1 MTTLKSALLNV
12 LPVGEREALRS
23 SGTPGEK
30 LFQSNVS
37 RITSGNGVDGL
48 KAVMREHKA
57 STFKYNAADDR
68 LYVYFSSVANAT
80 KAYQFFGLYKTLI
93 GNLNIHQSSTTG
105 FRIDKASRFV
115 QPRKVEA
122 VAKPQTFDEFVQ
134 GVKEAFNAFRT
145 GSVSLTYKVDKVA
158 QRVYAYAA
166 SNRKNGTEFE
176 RAKIKVAST
185 HKFHTVNSG
194 EYNVA
199 LRFDFDQKQEIG
211 YNTLIKGLEETIPAV
226 PETPVK
232 STVYSR
238 ELTDPASKLEG
249 LVPRETLEQVRRI
262 LAGERLPKPVPKPR
276 FETQGNTELK
286 LFVSA
291 GKEFDIAAQVASLNQ
306 TGKDT
311 AVFTYG
317 QFGYAYFGSTTIH
330 NPTVVLMRDYKNPK
344 AVFVIVRTAAGYHL
358 HTHIKQV

>member
-1 MTTLKSALLNV
+1 MNV

-30 LFQSNVS
+30 MFQSNVP

-48 KAVMREHKA
+48 KALMREHNA
-57 STFKYNAADDR
+57 STFKYNVADDR
-68 LYVYFSSVANAT
+68 LYVYFSSTANAT
-80 KAYQFFGLYKTLI
+80 KAYSFFSLYKTLI

-115 QPRKVEA
+115 RAQKVEA

-134 GVKEAFNAFRT
+134 GVKDAFNAFRSGT
-145 GSVSLTYKVDKVA
+145 TSLTYKVDKTA
-158 QRVYAYAA
+158 RRVYAYAA
-166 SNRKNGTEFE
+166 SNRKNGTAFE
-176 RAKIKVAST
+176 AAKIKIAAT

-199 LRFDFDQKQEIG
+199 LRFDFDQKAEVG
-211 YNTLIKGLEETIPAV
+211 YNTLIKGLEETIPEA
-226 PETPVK
+226 PAKAETLV
-232 STVYSR
+232 SLSR

-276 FETQGNTELK
+276 FETQGKTELK

-291 GKEFDIAAQVASLNQ
+291 GKELDIAAQVVALNQ

-317 QFGYAYFGSTTIH
+317 QIGYVYFGSKTIH
-330 NPTVVLMRDYKNPK
+330 NPTVVLMRDYANPK
-344 AVFVIVRTAAGYHL
+344 AVYVIVRTAAGYHL

>member
-12 LPVGEREALRS
+12 LPVGEREALRAT
-23 SGTPGEK
+23 GTPGEK
-30 LFQSNVS
+30 LFQSNVP

-68 LYVYFSSVANAT
+68 LYVYFSSTANAT
-80 KAYQFFGLYKTLI
+80 KAYSFFSLYKTLI

-122 VAKPQTFDEFVQ
+122 VAKPQTFDEFVA
-134 GVKEAFNAFRT
+134 GVKNAFTAFRT
-145 GSVSLTYKVDKVA
+145 GTVSLTYKVDKVA

-176 RAKIKVAST
+176 RAKIKVATT

-211 YNTLIKGLEETIPAV
+211 YNTLIKGLEETIPVV
-226 PETPVK
+226 PATPVQ
-232 STVYSR
+232 TAISR

-291 GKEFDIAAQVASLNQ
+291 GKEFDIAAQVAALNQ

-317 QFGYAYFGSTTIH
+317 QLGYAYFGSTTIH
-330 NPTVVLMRDYKNPK
+330 NPTVVIMRDYKNPK
-344 AVFVIVRTAAGYHL
+344 GAFVIVRTAAGYHL
-358 HTHIKQV
+358 HTQIKQV

>member
-57 STFKYNAADDR
+57 STFKYNSAEDR
-68 LYVYFSSVANAT
+68 LYVYFSSTANAT
-80 KAYQFFGLYKTLI
+80 KAFSFFSLYKTLI

-105 FRIDKASRFV
+105 FRIDRASRFV
-115 QPRKVEA
+115 QPQKVAA

-134 GVKEAFNAFRT
+134 GVKDAFTAFRT
-145 GSVSLTYKVDKVA
+145 GTVSLTYKVDKTA
-158 QRVYAYAA
+158 KRVYAYAA

-176 RAKIKVAST
+176 RAKIKLATT

-211 YNTLIKGLEETIPAV
+211 YNTLLKGLEETIPAAPVAAPVV
-226 PETPVK
+226 PQ
-232 STVYSR
+232 
-238 ELTDPASKLEG
+238 LADPASKLEG
-249 LVPRETLEQVRRI
+249 LVPQETLEQVRRI

-276 FETQGNTELK
+276 FETAGKTELK

-291 GKEFDIAAQVASLNQ
+291 GKELDIAVQIAALNQ
-306 TGKDT
+306 TGKDS

-317 QFGYAYFGSTTIH
+317 QLGYAYFGSTTIH
-330 NPTVVLMRDYKNPK
+330 NPTVVIMRDYKNPK
-344 AVFVIVRTAAGYHL
+344 GAFVVLRTAAGYHQ
-358 HTHIKQV
+358 HMQIKQV

>member
-37 RITSGNGVDGL
+37 RVTSGNGVDGL

-80 KAYQFFGLYKTLI
+80 KAFSFFSLYKTLI
-93 GNLNIHQSSTTG
+93 GNLKIHQSSTTG
-105 FRIDKASRFV
+105 FRIDRASRFI
-115 QPRKVEA
+115 QPQKVAA
-122 VAKPQTFDEFVQ
+122 VAKPQTFDEFAQ
-134 GVKEAFNAFRT
+134 GVKDAFAAFRAGT
-145 GSVSLTYKVDKVA
+145 VSLTYKIDRTA
-158 QRVYAYAA
+158 QRVYAYAS

-185 HKFHTVNSG
+185 HKFHVVNSG
-194 EYNVA
+194 EYTVT

-211 YNTLIKGLEETIPAV
+211 YNTLLKGLEETIPAAPVAAPVV
-226 PETPVK
+226 PQ
-232 STVYSR
+232 
-238 ELTDPASKLEG
+238 LADPASKLEG
-249 LVPRETLEQVRRI
+249 LVPQETLEQVRRI

-276 FETQGNTELK
+276 FETAGKTELK

-291 GKEFDIAAQVASLNQ
+291 GKELDLAVQIAALNQ
-306 TGKDT
+306 TGKDS

-317 QFGYAYFGSTTIH
+317 QLGYAYFGSTTIH
-330 NPTVVLMRDYKNPK
+330 NPTVVIMRDYKNPK
-344 AVFVIVRTAAGYHL
+344 GAFVVLRTAAGYHQ
-358 HTHIKQV
+358 HMQIKQV